1 MPIQNPRELDPR
13 FVTLRSGLLP
23 ATEEIDTH
31 AEMGADRIHAA
42 VSVVLREGAELELLL
57 IRRAESEGDPWSGQM
72 ALPGGRWDS
81 TDASLLHTAIRE
93 TQEETAVDLQ
103 NGGIP
108 LGRLEGMVP
117 ASQRLPAITIFPFVF
132 GVPADTQAEV
142 FSYEIQEVL
151 WVPLATLLDPETAGS
166 VEIARGEGQTR
177 DFPCWRVGERVIWG
191 LTYRILTRFF
201 QELRLAGV

>member
-1 MPIQNPRELDPR
+1 MPDHDPRKLDPR
-13 FVTLRSGLLP
+13 FVTLRSGLLK
-23 ATEEIDTH
+23 ATGEIDTH

-72 ALPGGRWDS
+72 ALPGGRWDPVD
-81 TDASLLHTAIRE
+81 TSLLHTAIRE
-93 TQEETAVDLQ
+93 THEETAVDLQ
-103 NGGIP
+103 NRGRA

-117 ASQRLPAITIFPFVF
+117 ATQRLPAITIFPFVF
-132 GVPADTQAEV
+132 GVPAQTQAEV
-142 FSYEIQEVL
+142 FSHEIQEVL
-151 WVPLATLLDPETAGS
+151 WVPLATLLDPETMGS
-166 VEIARGEGQTR
+166 VEIALGEGQTR

-201 QELRLAGV
+201 QEIRLAGV